1 MLTATKTIN
10 IYGLAVKI
18 LVKGYQSRTLKERSY
33 NVNNR
38 IGVPC
43 GVGD

>member
-1 MLTATKTIN
+1 MLTATKTIS
-10 IYGLAVKI
+10 IVDLAVKI
-18 LVKGYQSRTLKERSY
+18 RVKGYQSRTLKERFY
-33 NVNNR
+33 NVSNR